1 MQKYIAPESDIS
13 WYSVDDPLAESFGG
27 AIWPPEEEFTEG

>member
-13 WYSVDDPLAESFGG
+13 WYVDDPLIESDGG